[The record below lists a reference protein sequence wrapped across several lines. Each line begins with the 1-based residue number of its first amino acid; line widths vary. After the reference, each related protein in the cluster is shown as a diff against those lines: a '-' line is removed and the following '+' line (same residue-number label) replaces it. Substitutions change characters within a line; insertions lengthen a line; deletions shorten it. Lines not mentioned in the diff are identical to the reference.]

1 MNSAIYSQPVEVRHK
16 LPPIKSLTSLR
27 FFAAI
32 YVVLFHESANPG
44 HFVFFPLAARF
55 VASGFTAVTLFFVLS
70 GFILAYNYDR
80 IRSRRE
86 FWISRF
92 ARIYPV
98 YFLSLLPAFITPHW
112 SHHPRPGAIGV
123 VLTFLLLQSWWIP
136 LSGSLNAV
144 AWTLS
149 VEAFFYGA
157 FPFLLPWAQRVRW
170 RTFLGFQVAYLILLS
185 APPLLELFKP
195 TMLAGL
201 QLATW
206 LESPFPLVRLNA
218 FVLGVYAGVKFRR
231 SMHRRS
237 VAPGRSVKLW
247 RLIPATMAPLI
258 LLCMP
263 PAGIYGP
270 LRTGLLQISY
280 AFLIPLLAEVQWRI
294 LTNHVMQM
302 AGEISYGM
310 YILQFP
316 ILLVYDDI
324 MGRLFPHSAHNSLL
338 YLAVMI

>member
-112 SHHPRPGAIGV
+112 SHLPRPGALGV
-123 VLTFLLLQSWWIP
+123 ILTLLLLQS
-136 LSGSLNAV
+136 
-144 AWTLS
+144 
-149 VEAFFYGA
+149 
-157 FPFLLPWAQRVRW
+157 
-170 RTFLGFQVAYLILLS
+170 
-185 APPLLELFKP
+185 
-195 TMLAGL
+195 
-201 QLATW
+201 
-206 LESPFPLVRLNA
+206 
-218 FVLGVYAGVKFRR
+218 
-231 SMHRRS
+231 
-237 VAPGRSVKLW
+237 
-247 RLIPATMAPLI
+247 
-258 LLCMP
+258 
-263 PAGIYGP
+263 
-270 LRTGLLQISY
+270 
-280 AFLIPLLAEVQWRI
+280 
-294 LTNHVMQM
+294 
-302 AGEISYGM
+302 
-310 YILQFP
+310 
-316 ILLVYDDI
+316 
-324 MGRLFPHSAHNSLL
+324 
-338 YLAVMI
+338 